1 MARAYQRQCISGHR
15 ATSSSSYAIVIAMRF
30 FDTEG
35 QAVAELA
42 DELPE
47 DRGRGVIVPLP
58 SGVWST

>member
-15 ATSSSSYAIVIAMRF
+15 ATAAASCAMIIAMRF

-35 QAVAELA
+35 QVVAELA
-42 DELPE
+42 DELRE

-58 SGVWST
+58 SRVWSM